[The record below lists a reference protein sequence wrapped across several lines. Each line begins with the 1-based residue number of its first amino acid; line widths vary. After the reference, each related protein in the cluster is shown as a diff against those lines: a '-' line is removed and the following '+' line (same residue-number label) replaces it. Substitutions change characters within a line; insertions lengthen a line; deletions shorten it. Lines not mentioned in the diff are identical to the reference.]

1 MLCLG
6 LLGQN
11 PRLVKQHF
19 PDVQLGDESPV
30 KIVCIDGRLKHSKG
44 IWGTVA
50 EQLGR
55 AEIFSHLY
63 SPPQAPDPDDWRK
76 LLAGE
81 RVLILIDELPFY
93 LDNCLATTIG
103 DSNLCKVTAA
113 ALTSLLVACAEGGE
127 CRQTAVVMT
136 DLNADAYPDGSQT
149 IQQVANQVL
158 ATLGGEAERILETLQ
173 PIELETNDLYHIL
186 RRRLF
191 KEDPDPEAVKKISE
205 SYREALRKA
214 ADNHYCTGDPTTL
227 AKDIRDT
234 YPFSPAIKHLAARF
248 RNNDGFQQTR
258 GMLRLY
264 SKVVKD
270 LYESGKAA
278 EALLI
283 GPEHLNLAD
292 KSIRDQI
299 KKINK
304 DLENALSKDFYQ
316 TGGTARLQQITDDG
330 EITPG
335 AVNDAALIIL
345 FASLS
350 HRPAELGLTP
360 SELGTWYAA
369 PDRDITLLPKLW
381 ARLQDTCDYLH
392 RTDPDNKL
400 LFRPVE
406 NILVWV
412 RRRATEI
419 GEASIQKRLAAK
431 LQDLFKAE
439 VGSVYQKVE
448 AFPSIADLVLDKERT
463 TLVILSPQQRGGLPA
478 DALEYWKGQRY
489 KNRLLFLTGLKGG
502 FANLSEY
509 MRVLIAT
516 EEALERKDLG
526 APERRMLEEQKERA
540 MTEFRE
546 AMIHCFDTVFFPV
559 DNDNFDRASFRMEYK
574 DDGYRGARQVTTH
587 LEIGPGK
594 FQPWDEGNITG
605 NRDYAQEELFDGKV
619 MRWNDIKENAAIRAS
634 WPMTDSGWLDQL
646 KFACVASDWWREV
659 GADQIERGPFE
670 RKTTLSVI
678 PIRQADGKARLSIK
692 PTPQGATV
700 KFCPGTTFDPAKA
713 LPVHD
718 LAAFETDELQ
728 GVFRCEDDTAGQ
740 WATGDDVPWQ
750 GTPELKRGPN
760 PSPIEFKASH
770 GAEIWYTTDGTKPEP
785 GKSSKY
791 VGPITPADDCSVVQA
806 VAESQGLYSTPMSVS
821 VSKKRERKG
830 RVRYRSTSL
839 SVKGPA
845 QINAAITQLATAKA
859 EVESASIRFA
869 LEAGGAVELQL
880 QGIAFAPA
888 TVKAQMEALAG
899 SLGEAKEHGEERLID
914 LFQLIFPSHAA
925 FEEWVKAQGV
935 RYQEKDLEYV
945 G

>member
-248 RNNDGFQQTR
+248 RNNEGFQQTR

-345 FASLS
+345 FCLAVPPAS
-350 HRPAELGLTP
+350 
-360 SELGTWYAA
+360 GTG
-369 PDRDITLLPKLW
+369 PHP
-381 ARLQDTCDYLH
+381 
-392 RTDPDNKL
+392 
-400 LFRPVE
+400 FRVGH
-406 NILVWV
+406 LV
-412 RRRATEI
+412 RRAGSRHH
-419 GEASIQKRLAAK
+419 AAA
-431 LQDLFKAE
+431 Q
-439 VGSVYQKVE
+439 
-448 AFPSIADLVLDKERT
+448 T
-463 TLVILSPQQRGGLPA
+463 
-478 DALEYWKGQRY
+478 
-489 KNRLLFLTGLKGG
+489 
-502 FANLSEY
+502 
-509 MRVLIAT
+509 
-516 EEALERKDLG
+516 LG
-526 APERRMLEEQKERA
+526 APAGYLRLPAPYRPGQQAALSPG
-540 MTEFRE
+540 RE
-546 AMIHCFDTVFFPV
+546 HS
-559 DNDNFDRASFRMEYK
+559 RL
-574 DDGYRGARQVTTH
+574 GA
-587 LEIGPGK
+587 P
-594 FQPWDEGNITG
+594 P
-605 NRDYAQEELFDGKV
+605 RD
-619 MRWNDIKENAAIRAS
+619 
-634 WPMTDSGWLDQL
+634 
-646 KFACVASDWWREV
+646 
-659 GADQIERGPFE
+659 
-670 RKTTLSVI
+670 
-678 PIRQADGKARLSIK
+678 
-692 PTPQGATV
+692 
-700 KFCPGTTFDPAKA
+700 
-713 LPVHD
+713 
-718 LAAFETDELQ
+718 
-728 GVFRCEDDTAGQ
+728 
-740 WATGDDVPWQ
+740 
-750 GTPELKRGPN
+750 
-760 PSPIEFKASH
+760 
-770 GAEIWYTTDGTKPEP
+770 
-785 GKSSKY
+785 
-791 VGPITPADDCSVVQA
+791 
-806 VAESQGLYSTPMSVS
+806 
-821 VSKKRERKG
+821 
-830 RVRYRSTSL
+830 
-839 SVKGPA
+839 
-845 QINAAITQLATAKA
+845 
-859 EVESASIRFA
+859 
-869 LEAGGAVELQL
+869 
-880 QGIAFAPA
+880 
-888 TVKAQMEALAG
+888 
-899 SLGEAKEHGEERLID
+899 
-914 LFQLIFPSHAA
+914 
-925 FEEWVKAQGV
+925 
-935 RYQEKDLEYV
+935 
-945 G
+945 